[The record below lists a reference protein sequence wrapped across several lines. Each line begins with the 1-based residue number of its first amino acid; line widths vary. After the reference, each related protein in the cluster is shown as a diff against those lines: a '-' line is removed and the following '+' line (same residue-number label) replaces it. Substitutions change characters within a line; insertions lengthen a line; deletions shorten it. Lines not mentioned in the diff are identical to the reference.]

1 MPKRIPTSINLTG
14 EKLAATLLT
23 ARSTVP
29 ALACMHVRNGI
40 LFATNHTDT
49 FFQMPTAL
57 ADGTYDKRVQRLAQT
72 APFEL
77 EELRTFFGVIHDAD
91 DLALVDHAEPCSV
104 PSVLTM
110 HDIARVIHACD
121 PKCER
126 PVLRNVRVEI
136 SPEARV
142 QYVATDGT
150 FLAAYDN
157 AQHYETQDLES
168 FCVPYAAARI
178 FAKWDKVRTDNGKTG
193 AWYVSVSDHCVIAYE
208 EVTGASI
215 VSIRT
220 DGVYPDIK
228 RIIGDPAGT
237 RKPLVSFIGG
247 DSDIILPKLEPVKH
261 HKGLVT
267 FERSDHGDSFTNL
280 TFTCERLAPLTVYNV
295 PLSLWDR
302 ITDETLAKIA
312 LPAEHFLSAMHAT
325 AKRAGSIVSSSLSDT
340 DPLVLFN
347 DGTLIQ
353 AMLNKKPV

>member
-23 ARSTVP
+23 ARSTIP
-29 ALACMHVRNGI
+29 ALASMHVRNGI

-77 EELRTFFGVIHDAD
+77 EELRTFFGTLHDAD
-91 DLALVDHAEPCSV
+91 DLALVDHAGPCSV

-110 HDIARVIHACD
+110 NDIARVIHACD

-126 PVLRNVRVEI
+126 PVLRNIRVEV
-136 SPEARV
+136 SPQGTV

-150 FLAAYDN
+150 FLATYDN

-178 FAKWDKVRTDNGKTG
+178 FSKWDKVRTDNGKTG

-208 EVTGASI
+208 EVTGATI

-220 DGVYPDIK
+220 DGAYPDIK
-228 RIIGDPAGT
+228 RIIADPAGT
-237 RKPLVSFIGG
+237 RTPLFNSNYEHGEEN
-247 DSDIILPKLEPVKH
+247 LPKLEPVKH

-267 FERSDHGDSFTNL
+267 FERSDHGNGFVNL
-280 TFTCERLAPLTVYNV
+280 TFTCDRLAPLTVYNM
-295 PLSLWDR
+295 PLSLWDNV
-302 ITDETLAKIA
+302 TDETLAKIA
-312 LPAEHFLSAMHAT
+312 LPAEHFLSAMHAS
-325 AKRAGSIVSSSLSDT
+325 AKRAGCIVSSSLSDT

-347 DGTLIQ
+347 DGSLIQ
-353 AMLNKKPV
+353 AMLNKKRA